1 MCDCAL
7 NFIDDKYQRR
17 AKELEEAVKFMINN
31 ENGEMLPILELI
43 DDVQRLGLGY
53 RFENEIKRAL
63 HRILSWQGYDHVNP
77 EKDLHVAALR
87 FRLLRQHRF
96 DISQG
101 LEFFLMN

>member
-1 MCDCAL
+1 
-7 NFIDDKYQRR
+7 
-17 AKELEEAVKFMINN
+17 MINN

-77 EKDLHVAALR
+77 EKDLYIAAQATR
-87 FRLLRQHRF
+87 V
-96 DISQG
+96 
-101 LEFFLMN
+101 